1 MVEVGGKAARGDG
14 WWVRNAQP
22 LKTGFR
28 ILLGLIWLID
38 GILKFTSGFVDG
50 FLAAV
55 QNSQANAPSWLS
67 GWYSFW
73 VAQATSSAPLIV
85 YTVGILEVV
94 LGLAL
99 ILGFMRK
106 IAYAGGV
113 ILSLLIWAI
122 PEGFG
127 GPYQSGAGGTDVGT
141 GVIYAVAFLGL
152 ILINATY
159 GPSRYSLDFYIERRF
174 PRWASIAEFRSA
186 GDSLSPTSTRP
197 ALERTS

>member
-1 MVEVGGKAARGDG
+1 MVEVGGSAAQGDG
-14 WWVRNAQP
+14 WWVRNAVP
-22 LKTGFR
+22 LKTTFR
-28 ILLGLIWLID
+28 VLLGIVWLID
-38 GILKFTSGFVDG
+38 GILKFTSGFVDS

-67 GWYSFW
+67 GWFSFW
-73 VAQATSSAPLIV
+73 ASQATSNASLIV
-85 YTVGILEVV
+85 YTVGSIEVI

-99 ILGFMRK
+99 ITGFMRK

-113 ILSLLIWAI
+113 ILSLLIWAV

-141 GVIYAVAFLGL
+141 GVIYAIAFLGL
-152 ILINATY
+152 ILINTAY

-174 PRWASIAEFRSA
+174 PRWASIAEFRGAGNPPGPDRSA
-186 GDSLSPTSTRP
+186 
-197 ALERTS
+197 

>member
-1 MVEVGGKAARGDG
+1 VVEVGGEMARRDG
-14 WWVRNAQP
+14 WWVRNARS
-22 LKTGFR
+22 LKTIFR
-28 ILLGLIWLID
+28 VLLGVIWLID
-38 GILKFTSGFVDG
+38 GVLKFTSGFVDG

-73 VAQATSSAPLIV
+73 VAQATSNAPLVV
-85 YTVGILEVV
+85 YTVGVLEVA

-174 PRWASIAEFRSA
+174 PRWASIAEFRGAADPS
-186 GDSLSPTSTRP
+186 SPGSTRP
-197 ALERTS
+197 APERGS